1 MAAAL
6 AGTFVLL
13 LGGCGKTQDSSA
25 DDSGKDKETS
35 GNSEE
40 YLLTVDGY
48 GVTEDEFMALIG
60 GGKEEGDTV
69 EVFSFG
75 EQIASLPLHED
86 GLYLY
91 LAEEKRVMRIP
102 SEEFAEEYKDRNL
115 IVIKEGKVRVKEAD
129 CPDLTCV
136 RTGAR
141 SSGEIICLPHGLTL
155 KIAGGLEGDA

>member
-1 MAAAL
+1 MNRTQKIAKIKECKYFVKGDAFVFAAC
-6 AGTFVLL
+6 LL
-13 LGGCGKTQDSSA
+13 LIFAFTLFA
-25 DDSGKDKETS
+25 
-35 GNSEE
+35 
-40 YLLTVDGY
+40 
-48 GVTEDEFMALIG
+48 FG
-60 GGKEEGDTV
+60 GGREEGDTV